1 MDSNR
6 TTPSLS
12 SDRSLA
18 GRRSIAPG
26 AWLLAVLVPTAVLL
40 AHAAYY
46 YPFVADDAL
55 ISLRYADRLLDGAGL
70 TWTDGERVEGY
81 SNLLWILGVAVLGGL
96 GFDLIDAS
104 RLLGVASIV
113 GIFVALAFAFRPRSF
128 RWALPALVGGL
139 GLAVSAPIAVWS
151 IGGLEQPLVG
161 VLLGFSFVAALP
173 LLDGVATGPRRPL
186 LAGVPLALL
195 CLTRPDGPL
204 FAAVFGLSIL
214 VLRRFAR
221 RGFRDAILLGVA
233 PVIALA
239 GQLAFRLAYYGD
251 WVPNTAHM
259 KAHVTAHSL
268 RTGVAYLANA
278 AGSLY
283 PLAALALIGI
293 FAAIFFSHRRGRAL
307 ALVLSIAA
315 WLAYVVAVGGDI
327 FPAYRHAVPV
337 LVLLAFLAASGVEWL
352 VSLRVVLRVAS
363 LAGVAALLGL
373 LAILQ
378 FDDGESQRAK
388 HERWEWDGE
397 AVGGMFH
404 RAFAGAEPLY
414 AVTAAGTLPYFS
426 KLPALDMLGLNDRHI
441 ALREPVPGGHLGH
454 DRGDGKYVLDRAPDL
469 ITFGVPTG
477 GSPHFVSG
485 GEMRRD
491 PRFAEQYQRVTFL
504 AREPYL
510 VQNVSYVRRDGR
522 IGVTT
527 GPDEIRYPAYLL
539 RGRGVVGELDA
550 DGKMAALLPRGVTA
564 RTQPIDLASGTWRV
578 SLVPPNPLVEIS
590 IRNAGKVA
598 LHVASGVAAI
608 EVPER
613 GRVELMLRSQGVST
627 SVREIVLHRAQTQGS
642 GASSPLK
649 AGARARLRLARRSIA
664 SGAPVVLED
673 FEGPLAGWRVSGSA
687 FLEQPAAGNR
697 EGQGKISG
705 HRGKGLL
712 NSFQAGEGDSATGV
726 ASRTF
731 TVPEDAWL
739 GFRIGGG
746 RRRVGVR
753 LLSGD
758 RVAAT
763 WRGQTNERLRQVRRD
778 LSPYAGKELRIE
790 IFDENDGGW
799 GHVLVDQIQLGKT
812 EARPA
817 PRTKP

>member
-1 MDSNR
+1 M
-6 TTPSLS
+6 
-12 SDRSLA
+12 
-18 GRRSIAPG
+18 
-26 AWLLAVLVPTAVLL
+26 LV

-81 SNLLWILGVAVLGGL
+81 SNLLWILGVAALGGL

-161 VLLGFSFVAALP
+161 SLLACSFVAALP

-186 LAGVPLALL
+186 LAGIPLALL

-214 VLRRFAR
+214 VLRRFGK

-259 KAHVTAHSL
+259 KAHVTAQSI
-268 RTGVAYLANA
+268 RTGVAYLTHATA
-278 AGSLY
+278 SLY

-293 FAAIFFSHRRGRAL
+293 FAAVFFSHRRGRVL

-327 FPAYRHAVPV
+327 FPAHRHAVPV

-352 VSLRVVLRVAS
+352 VSLPVILRAAS

-373 LAILQ
+373 LATLQ
-378 FDDGESQRAK
+378 FDDGESRRAK

-404 RAFAGAEPLY
+404 RAFAGAAPLY

-491 PRFAEQYQRVTFL
+491 PRFAEQYQRVTFV
-504 AREPYL
+504 AREPYV
-510 VQNVSYVRRDGR
+510 VQNVSYVRRQGR

-527 GPDEIRYPAYLL
+527 DPDEIRYPAYLL
-539 RGRGVVGELDA
+539 SGSGVVGELDA
-550 DGKMAALLPRGVTA
+550 DGKMAALLPRGVMA
-564 RTQPIDLASGTWRV
+564 RTRPIDLASGTWRV

-590 IRNAGKVA
+590 IRNAGKEA
-598 LHVASGVAAI
+598 LRVVPGVAAI
-608 EVPER
+608 EVSER
-613 GRVELMLRSQGVST
+613 GRVELLLRSQSVST
-627 SVREIVLHRAQTQGS
+627 NVREIVLHRAQTEKSDDG
-642 GASSPLK
+642 SSPLK
-649 AGARARLRLARRSIA
+649 AGARARLRLPQRTIAR
-664 SGAPVVLED
+664 GAPIVLED
-673 FEGPLAGWRVSGSA
+673 FEGSLAAWRLSGSA

-697 EGQGKISG
+697 AGQGKISG

-712 NSFQAGEGDSATGV
+712 NSFRAGEGDSATGV

-731 TVPEDAWL
+731 VAPEDGWL
-739 GFRIGGG
+739 GFWIGGG
-746 RRRVGVR
+746 THRVGVR

-758 RVAAT
+758 RIVAA
-763 WRGQTNERLRQVRRD
+763 WRGQTNERLRQIRRD
-778 LSPYAGKELRIE
+778 LSPYAGEELRLE
-790 IFDENDGGW
+790 VFDENGGGW
-799 GHVLVDQIQLGKT
+799 GHVLVDQIEIGKT
-812 EARPA
+812 DARA
-817 PRTKP
+817 ASKRKP